1 MVFKAHIPH
10 DKNKATFFGRWQN
23 DGFKVIPHNGRKD
36 TGAWSSIREEWI
48 NQLDGT
54 AAIDDTIW
62 LRKKINPN
70 DEALAEAYIETDY
83 NKLDDSVFERTI
95 KKYALYK
102 YMDEKGLLGD

>member
-1 MVFKAHIPH
+1 M
-10 DKNKATFFGRWQN
+10 DK
-23 DGFKVIPHNGRKD
+23 P
-36 TGAWSSIREEWI
+36 
-48 NQLDGT
+48 LDGT